1 VVEFRYA
8 QGRIA
13 ESVHF
18 VTEEIAEFEED
29 YADKTWRDYQEDRK
43 LQKLIDRTVE
53 NVLTALVEVC
63 GAFMAERGT
72 APDNYA
78 DVLRNCARL
87 LKFSHEDQ
95 EALAGLAVQ
104 RNRLAHRYLDF
115 RWQAVRDFAVKK
127 ELVKELLVRVLK
139 TEEDKI
145 KK

>member
-8 QGRIA
+8 QGRIV
-13 ESVHF
+13 ESVQF
-18 VTEEIAEFEED
+18 VTEEIAEFEQD
-29 YADKTWRDYQEDRK
+29 YADRTWRDYQEDRK

-53 NVLTALVEVC
+53 NVLTALIEIC
-63 GAFMAERGT
+63 GAFLAERGT

-78 DVLRNCARL
+78 DVLRGCARL

-104 RNRLAHRYLDF
+104 RNRIAHRYLDF
-115 RWQAVRDFAVKK
+115 RWQAVRDYAAKKEIVKK
-127 ELVKELLVRVLK
+127 LLVQVLK
-139 TEEDKI
+139 GEEGKI